1 MVNEMSL
8 PRHGGGYRLFR
19 FIFLQGRVQ
28 YLSGMSSTASVPNDA
43 ARNAVPPLLRST
55 CLLLAALNAAMLPA
69 LYFAH
74 AWLVDADGRFI
85 HTDFL
90 NVWAAG
96 KLALDGHPA
105 QAWDWGIHKQ
115 VQVAMLGRDYV
126 GDYAWHYPPPFLF
139 IAMVLAQFPYATGL
153 VGWAAA
159 SFVSYL
165 AMMRVVVGQRF
176 GLLAGAAFPV
186 VLANTMAGQNG
197 FLTAALLGGTLVLMP
212 TRPILSGIC
221 LGLLSYKPQYGVL
234 FPLALI
240 AASQWTV
247 FFAAGVTTT
256 ALALMS
262 WIAFGTDS
270 WQAFFHWMPMF
281 SQAFFTEGRATF
293 YKLQSVF
300 GLARTLGGSEQLAW
314 TLQWMMSGTV
324 VISVVMLWRSRAD
337 YVLKAAALAAGTL
350 LLTPYLFLYDMM
362 VLAIPVGFLLRDGLA
377 EGFRRGELGALAC
390 ATGLLVAFPFF
401 EIPLGLGTTLIVAA
415 LIVRRVVN
423 PSAEALPREI
433 AALG

>member
-1 MVNEMSL
+1 MVNETSL
-8 PRHGGGYRLFR
+8 PRHDGGYRLPR

-28 YLSGMSSTASVPNDA
+28 YLSGMSASTPNDP
-43 ARNAVPPLLRST
+43 VPLLRSA
-55 CLLLAALNAAMLPA
+55 CLLLAVLNAAMLPA

-96 KLALDGHPA
+96 KLALEGRPA
-105 QAWDWGIHKQ
+105 LAWDWGIHKQ

-159 SFVSYL
+159 SFVPYL

-212 TRPILSGIC
+212 TQPILSGIC
-221 LGLLSYKPQYGVL
+221 LGLLSYKPQYGLL

-240 AASQWTV
+240 AASQCTV
-247 FFAAGVTTT
+247 FFAAGATTT
-256 ALALMS
+256 ALALVS

-270 WQAFFHWMPMF
+270 WQAFFHWMPIF

-300 GLARTLGGSEQLAW
+300 GLARTIGGSEQLAW

-324 VISVVMLWRSRAD
+324 VVSVVMLWRSRAD
-337 YVLKAAALAAGTL
+337 YALKAAALAAGTL

-362 VLAIPVGFLLRDGLA
+362 VLAIPVGCLLRSGFAD
-377 EGFRRGELGALAC
+377 GFRRGELAALAC
-390 ATGLLVAFPFF
+390 AMGLLIAFPFF
-401 EIPLGLGTTLIVAA
+401 EIPLGLGATLIVAA
-415 LIVRRVVN
+415 LIVRRVVS